1 MIAHPKEPA
10 MRLSDLLAAAAVSL
24 VLVGCGQDRSNASG
38 PGATATPVATAAGGS
53 AATPAPAAAPAAGAP
68 IPGGAGSDLPR
79 SINTR
84 DPVDGLPVDPS
95 IPPVVVEIGVV
106 SPPLTVVIGISN
118 ADNAKRI
125 KSDPEKYAGAAR
137 NNNVARQET
146 DTLLPK

>member
-1 MIAHPKEPA
+1 

-24 VLVGCGQDRSNASG
+24 VLAGCGQDRSNASG

-53 AATPAPAAAPAAGAP
+53 AATPAPAAAPAPAAGAP